1 MKIIFTF
8 LFLFF
13 TSKIFADDISDFQI
27 EGMSIGDSLLDYYN
41 EIEINNY
48 FKIGLYYEE
57 FAEFIIYETKNKIS
71 NNFEDYDG
79 LQIVFKRNDNNLI
92 IQSIGGNIIYE
103 NNINECYKKMNEIDL
118 EFKNIFSKL
127 KRTDWGIIDTSDKSG
142 NYKPITFDF
151 NNGDRIMI
159 ACYDFTK
166 NNWIDNLKIS
176 LYTKEYRDFIK
187 QYHNKN

>member
-1 MKIIFTF
+1 MRF
-8 LFLFF
+8 LPSLFVLFF
-13 TSKIFADDISDFQI
+13 LSTVFADDISEFQI

-41 EIEINNY
+41 EKEIKNY

-57 FAEFIIYETKNKIS
+57 FAEFIIYETKNEIS
-71 NNFEDYDG
+71 NNFKDYDG
-79 LQIVFKRNDNNLI
+79 LQIVIKRNDNNLI

-103 NNINECYKKMNEIDL
+103 NNINICYKKMNEIDL
-118 EFKNIFSKL
+118 EFSNIFSNL
-127 KRTDWGIIDTSDKSG
+127 KRTDWGIVDTSDKSG

-176 LYTKEYRDFIK
+176 LYTKEYRDFIR
-187 QYHNKN
+187 QYNNKN